1 MDKSLTKYRVVAS
14 GGVNVRS
21 ADTLNAPS
29 LEVYPFNHEFEGFNP
44 DGLSW
49 IMVTLPDRVEGYVLN
64 EPYLVE
70 EVKLQPKT
78 SQTKTDEPKSK

>member
-29 LEVYPFNHEFEGFNP
+29 LEVYEFDHEFEGFNP
-44 DGLSW
+44 EGLSW
-49 IMVTLPDRVEGYVLN
+49 IRVTLPDGVEGYILN

-70 EVKLQPKT
+70 EVKSQPKT
-78 SQTKTDEPKSK
+78 DNKQK

>member
-1 MDKSLTKYRVVAS
+1 MDKSLTTYRVVAS

-29 LEVYPFNHEFEGFNP
+29 LEVYPFDHEFEGFNP
-44 DGLSW
+44 EGLSW
-49 IMVTLPDRVEGYVLN
+49 IRVTLPDGVEGFILN

-70 EVKLQPKT
+70 EVKSQPKT
-78 SQTKTDEPKSK
+78 DKTNSK

>member
-14 GGVNVRS
+14 GGVHVRS

-29 LEVYPFNHEFEGFNP
+29 LEVYPFGHEFEGFNP

-49 IMVTLPDRVEGYVLN
+49 IRVTLPDRVEGYVLN

-70 EVKLQPKT
+70 EIKSQPKT
-78 SQTKTDEPKSK
+78 DNRKSK

>member
-1 MDKSLTKYRVVAS
+1 MDNNLTKYRVVAS

-29 LEVYPFNHEFEGFNP
+29 LELYPYGYEFEGFNP

-49 IMVTLPDRVEGYVLN
+49 IRVTLPDKVEGYILN
-64 EPYLVE
+64 EPYIVE
-70 EVKLQPKT
+70 EVT
-78 SQTKTDEPKSK
+78 SQSETSNPNVQ

>member
-1 MDKSLTKYRVVAS
+1 MDKSLTTYRVVAS

-29 LEVYPFNHEFEGFNP
+29 LEVYEFDREFEGFNP
-44 DGLSW
+44 EGLSW
-49 IMVTLPDRVEGYVLN
+49 IRVTLPDGVEGFILN

-70 EVKLQPKT
+70 EVKSQPKT
-78 SQTKTDEPKSK
+78 DKLKSK

>member
-1 MDKSLTKYRVVAS
+1 MDQNLTTYRVVAS

-29 LEVYPFNHEFEGFNP
+29 LEVYPFNSEFKGFNP

-49 IMVTLPDRVEGYVLN
+49 IRVTLPDGVEGFILN

-70 EVKLQPKT
+70 EVKSQPKT
-78 SQTKTDEPKSK
+78 DKPQK

>member
-29 LEVYPFNHEFEGFNP
+29 LEVYPFDHKFEGFNP

-49 IMVTLPDRVEGYVLN
+49 IRITLPDRVEGYVLN

-70 EVKLQPKT
+70 EVKSQPKT
-78 SQTKTDEPKSK
+78 INPESK

>member
-29 LEVYPFNHEFEGFNP
+29 LEVYPFDHEFEGFNP
-44 DGLSW
+44 EGLSW
-49 IMVTLPDRVEGYVLN
+49 IRVTLPDRVEGYVLN

-70 EVKLQPKT
+70 EVKSQPKPDKRE
-78 SQTKTDEPKSK
+78 SE

>member
-14 GGVNVRS
+14 GGVNIRS

-29 LEVYPFNHEFEGFNP
+29 LEVYPFDREFEGFNP

-49 IMVTLPDRVEGYVLN
+49 IRITLPDRVEGYVLN
-64 EPYLVE
+64 EPYLVK
-70 EVKLQPKT
+70 EVESQLKT
-78 SQTKTDEPKSK
+78 DEPKTDEPKSK

>member
-21 ADTLNAPS
+21 ADTLNAPV
-29 LEVYPFNHEFEGFNP
+29 LEVYEFDYEFEGFNP

-49 IMVTLPDRVEGYVLN
+49 IRVTLPDGVEGYILN

-70 EVKLQPKT
+70 EVESQPKT
-78 SQTKTDEPKSK
+78 DEK

>member
-1 MDKSLTKYRVVAS
+1 MDQNLTTYRVVAS

-29 LEVYPFNHEFEGFNP
+29 LEVYPFDREFKGFNP
-44 DGLSW
+44 EGLSW
-49 IMVTLPDRVEGYVLN
+49 IRVTLHDGVEGYILN

-70 EVKLQPKT
+70 EVKSQPKT
-78 SQTKTDEPKSK
+78 DKPQK

>member
-1 MDKSLTKYRVVAS
+1 MDKSLTKYRVIAS

-21 ADTLNAPS
+21 ADTLNAPV
-29 LEVYPFNHEFEGFNP
+29 LEVYKFDCEFEGFNP

-49 IMVTLPDRVEGYVLN
+49 IRVTLPDGVEGYILN

-70 EVKLQPKT
+70 EVESQPKT
-78 SQTKTDEPKSK
+78 DKK

>member
-21 ADTLNAPS
+21 ADTLNAPL
-29 LEVYPFNHEFEGFNP
+29 LEVYPFDHEFEGFNP

-49 IMVTLPDRVEGYVLN
+49 IRVTLPDQVEGYVLN

-70 EVKLQPKT
+70 EVKLQSKT
-78 SQTKTDEPKSK
+78 SQPKTDEPKSK

>member
-1 MDKSLTKYRVVAS
+1 MDKSLTNYRVVAS
-14 GGVNVRS
+14 GGVHVRS

-29 LEVYPFNHEFEGFNP
+29 LEVYPFGHEFEGFNP

-49 IMVTLPDRVEGYVLN
+49 IRVTLPDRVEGYVLN

-70 EVKLQPKT
+70 EIKSQPKT
-78 SQTKTDEPKSK
+78 DKHKSK

>member
-1 MDKSLTKYRVVAS
+1 MDNNLTSYRVVAS

-29 LEVYPFNHEFEGFNP
+29 LEVYPLDYEFEGYNP

-49 IMVTLPDRVEGYVLN
+49 IRVTLPDKVEGYILN
-64 EPYLVE
+64 EPYLVK
-70 EVKLQPKT
+70 EVKSQPKT
-78 SQTKTDEPKSK
+78 SQSKSK

>member
-29 LEVYPFNHEFEGFNP
+29 LEVYPFGHEFEGFNP

-49 IMVTLPDRVEGYVLN
+49 IRVTLPDRVEGYVLN

-70 EVKLQPKT
+70 EIKSQPKT
-78 SQTKTDEPKSK
+78 DKHKSK

>member
-14 GGVNVRS
+14 GGVHVRS

-29 LEVYPFNHEFEGFNP
+29 LEVYPFGHEFEGFNP

-49 IMVTLPDRVEGYVLN
+49 IRVTLPDRVEGYVLN

-70 EVKLQPKT
+70 EIKSQPKT
-78 SQTKTDEPKSK
+78 DKHKSK

>member
-1 MDKSLTKYRVVAS
+1 MDKNLTKYRVVTS

-29 LEVYPFNHEFEGFNP
+29 LEVYEFDRKFEGFNP
-44 DGLSW
+44 EGLSW
-49 IMVTLPDRVEGYVLN
+49 IRVTLPDGVEGYILN

-70 EVKLQPKT
+70 EVKPQPKT
-78 SQTKTDEPKSK
+78 DKKQK

>member
-1 MDKSLTKYRVVAS
+1 MDQNLTTYRVVAT

-29 LEVYPFNHEFEGFNP
+29 LEVYPFKHEFKGFNP
-44 DGLSW
+44 EGLSW
-49 IMVTLPDRVEGYVLN
+49 IRVTLPDKVEGYVLN

-70 EVKLQPKT
+70 EVKSQPKT
-78 SQTKTDEPKSK
+78 NKPKSK

>member
-29 LEVYPFNHEFEGFNP
+29 LEVYPFDYEFEGYNP

-49 IMVTLPDRVEGYVLN
+49 IRVTLPDGVEGYILN

-70 EVKLQPKT
+70 EVKSQPKT
-78 SQTKTDEPKSK
+78 KKK

>member
-29 LEVYPFNHEFEGFNP
+29 LEVYPFGHEFEGFNP
-44 DGLSW
+44 EGLSW
-49 IMVTLPDRVEGYVLN
+49 IRVTLPDRVEGYVLN

-70 EVKLQPKT
+70 EIKSQPKT
-78 SQTKTDEPKSK
+78 DKRKGK

>member
-1 MDKSLTKYRVVAS
+1 MDNNLTKYRVVAS

-29 LEVYPFNHEFEGFNP
+29 LELYPYRYEFEGFNP

-49 IMVTLPDRVEGYVLN
+49 IRVTLPDKVEGYILN
-64 EPYLVE
+64 EPYIVE
-70 EVKLQPKT
+70 EVT
-78 SQTKTDEPKSK
+78 SQSETSNPNVQ

>member
-1 MDKSLTKYRVVAS
+1 MDQNLTTYRVVAS

-29 LEVYPFNHEFEGFNP
+29 LEVYPFDSEFEGFNP

-49 IMVTLPDRVEGYVLN
+49 IRVTLPDGVEGFILN
-64 EPYLVE
+64 RPYLVE
-70 EVKLQPKT
+70 EVKSQPN
-78 SQTKTDEPKSK
+78 TDKPQK

>member
-14 GGVNVRS
+14 GGVHVRS

-29 LEVYPFNHEFEGFNP
+29 LEVYPFGHEFEGFNP

-49 IMVTLPDRVEGYVLN
+49 IRVTLPDRVEGYVLN

-70 EVKLQPKT
+70 EIKSQPKT
-78 SQTKTDEPKSK
+78 DEHKSK